1 MNKLATSKS
10 QDSDKHG
17 NEVSAQAVAPLT
29 GSMLLTQS
37 RDSPSHGRTSTV
49 FDTGTSLLPSLP
61 IRICAALAPRTVRL
75 ATVSVLRS
83 LIDHLKTEP
92 LVTIS
97 TRLMNDGKSFDV
109 TCEPVLT
116 P

>member
-1 MNKLATSKS
+1 
-10 QDSDKHG
+10 
-17 NEVSAQAVAPLT
+17 
-29 GSMLLTQS
+29 MLSTQ
-37 RDSPSHGRTSTV
+37 SHGRTSTV
-49 FDTGTSLLPSLP
+49 FDTGTSPLSSLL
-61 IRICAALAPRTVRL
+61 IRICAALAPRSVRL

-83 LIDHLKTEP
+83 VAIPHLKTEP

-97 TRLMNDGKSFDV
+97 TRLMDDGKSIDV